1 MAYMAAAAAAAV
13 REPAASYYVHGPG
26 QLRDSISIPASA
38 YSWAILQESR
48 AAATCAGT
56 GHDDDYSSL
65 AACRSIFVDDSDK
78 VGAASEII
86 SSVFDCSASRPSSAS
101 LQQQQLAGS
110 MTSSSC
116 SASELLPPGSTTQ
129 IRGDWNQ
136 LLGAGDSSCCN
147 RVRNP
152 TNFSSTV
159 LSSAQVLNSVVDGIE
174 GFGAQ
179 GQYCST
185 SRLGGAIDSLTVAAG
200 EGGTGRS
207 SRSRWSEE
215 LEQQPCGGISVEPAT
230 KGGLVTLQQLAGVV
244 EGVATCSSD
253 SHYHCLDQFSSDPA
267 FAERA
272 AKFSSFSNNNNVDDG
287 GTTSYSQMINSH
299 HPLAALPFRQT
310 TSDCIIG
317 KSRDQRV
324 AAGTSS
330 AQLRTQPLLH
340 SGRKISRTSSCP
352 PAAAAAVVAPKL
364 GTAANDATHEA
375 EPRSGHTQNM
385 EVEELV
391 AASAAVDQPELVKE
405 PAALEASPQ
414 GFMRSKEVGIDG
426 VTRSEAAAADFS
438 CCTPAATAA
447 AEVGRSS
454 ARESSDDTTRENKRK
469 FVDIHS
475 NGKETNLKENEKPS
489 CILMQT
495 SEPPCTTSSA
505 AAAAAAA
512 AASHKKVDYVHVRA
526 RRGQATDSH
535 SLAERVRREKI
546 SERMKYLQELV
557 PGCSKVTGKA
567 LMLDEIINYVQSLRR
582 QVEFLSM
589 KLASVNSQ
597 LDFNLDSILNKE
609 LLWSQDSAVLLPEPS
624 LSFGLHLPPL
634 IQQHLA
640 TEGPDFRSLAT
651 FDTLLCRRTMSA
663 PISVPCAPNA
673 DAFGD
678 DPSTRMSTEWDGEL
692 QTMFQMGFGQVSR
705 ATPLMEGSF
714 NTCQLPA
721 GHMKVEL

>member
-1 MAYMAAAAAAAV
+1 DAHYTYDPLHFVLFHPHGELGWHPNIAGATPAV
-13 REPAASYYVHGPG
+13 VDE
-26 QLRDSISIPASA
+26 LNSA
-38 YSWAILQESR
+38 DE
-48 AAATCAGT
+48 
-56 GHDDDYSSL
+56 
-65 AACRSIFVDDSDK
+65 
-78 VGAASEII
+78 
-86 SSVFDCSASRPSSAS
+86 
-101 LQQQQLAGS
+101 QQQPSEDKQQPDVEPTVDPGRAG
-110 MTSSSC
+110 
-116 SASELLPPGSTTQ
+116 G
-129 IRGDWNQ
+129 RGR
-136 LLGAGDSSCCN
+136 GRG
-147 RVRNP
+147 RGR
-152 TNFSSTV
+152 
-159 LSSAQVLNSVVDGIE
+159 
-174 GFGAQ
+174 
-179 GQYCST
+179 
-185 SRLGGAIDSLTVAAG
+185 G
-200 EGGTGRS
+200 EG
-207 SRSRWSEE
+207 
-215 LEQQPCGGISVEPAT
+215 
-230 KGGLVTLQQLAGVV
+230 
-244 EGVATCSSD
+244 
-253 SHYHCLDQFSSDPA
+253 
-267 FAERA
+267 RA
-272 AKFSSFSNNNNVDDG
+272 
-287 GTTSYSQMINSH
+287 
-299 HPLAALPFRQT
+299 
-310 TSDCIIG
+310 
-317 KSRDQRV
+317 RDR
-324 AAGTSS
+324 
-330 AQLRTQPLLH
+330 
-340 SGRKISRTSSCP
+340 
-352 PAAAAAVVAPKL
+352 
-364 GTAANDATHEA
+364 GTA
-375 EPRSGHTQNM
+375 
-385 EVEELV
+385 
-391 AASAAVDQPELVKE
+391 
-405 PAALEASPQ
+405 
-414 GFMRSKEVGIDG
+414 
-426 VTRSEAAAADFS
+426 
-438 CCTPAATAA
+438 
-447 AEVGRSS
+447 
-454 ARESSDDTTRENKRK
+454 
-469 FVDIHS
+469 
-475 NGKETNLKENEKPS
+475 
-489 CILMQT
+489 T